1 MASRERSGPIWVP
14 VALVALSILTGV
26 MMLVAVGVMFDLLPA
41 WTPGLD
47 KAGGVPLA
55 MNKVLPLLSST
66 LGVVF
71 VTTIMRRYM
80 AKGGTHLLMWGI
92 GLAFFA
98 TGSITE
104 AIHGLFGWH
113 TPIFQFWYLFGAVLI
128 AAWMGQGTV
137 YLLANRTFARAT
149 AVVLIAGS
157 IYATVKMFTAEIEPR
172 MSASAVEGVTT
183 RAGHT
188 ELEVLTAAAALLR
201 ETALDED
208 RAIDRRRLSPLARNV
223 MRAVTVQGS
232 DIPDATLDTSA
243 PGVNLEGS
251 VEGRWVLLGDR
262 DWIAAKGVELDG
274 GARSADSPE
283 APEAWALHVAI
294 NGDYA
299 AHIDLAEPVVF
310 SGHVIVSPGV
320 RGLTPFFNVYGIIWL
335 IGGAIWSAW
344 IFWWKGI
351 MPNRALGNIL
361 IAGGAILG
369 GGASAFA
376 RFGMLTYLYLAE
388 LTSLSLVFV
397 GFLYATKS
405 DAGPAPITATEPS
418 EGP

>member
-1 MASRERSGPIWVP
+1 MTPPERPAPIWVP
-14 VALVALSILTGV
+14 IALITLSVLTTI
-26 MMLVAVGVMFDLLPA
+26 MMLVAIGVMFDLLPA

-47 KAGGVPLA
+47 KAGGVPRA
-55 MNKVLPLLSST
+55 MNKVLPLLSSA

-71 VTTIMRRYM
+71 VTTILRRYV
-80 AKGGTHLLMWGI
+80 AKGGTHLLVWGI

-104 AIHGLFGWH
+104 ATHGLLGWH

-149 AVVLIAGS
+149 GAVLIVAS
-157 IYATVKMFTAEIEPR
+157 VYATVKMFTAEIEPR
-172 MSASAVEGVTT
+172 MSASAVESVTPFS
-183 RAGHT
+183 GHS
-188 ELEVLTAAAALLR
+188 EADALEAAAALLR

-208 RAIDRRRLSPLARNV
+208 RVVDRRRLSPLARNV
-223 MRAVTVQGS
+223 MRAATTQGS
-232 DIPDATLDTSA
+232 PIPDAELDPSEH
-243 PGVNLEGS
+243 GVNLEGS
-251 VEGRWVLLGDR
+251 VGGRWVLLGDR
-262 DWIAAKGVELDG
+262 DWVADKGVALDAG
-274 GARSADSPE
+274 SATPGSADGAQS
-283 APEAWALHVAI
+283 WALDLAI
-294 NGDYA
+294 NGEHA
-299 AHIDLAEPVVF
+299 ARIELTEPVVF

-320 RGLTPFFNVYGIIWL
+320 RELTPFFNVYGIIWL

-344 IFWWKGI
+344 IFWRKGI
-351 MPNRALGNIL
+351 LPNRALGNIL

-405 DAGPAPITATEPS
+405 SAAPSPDPDS
-418 EGP
+418 